1 MIKKE
6 KEKIRAIDLRR
17 TGLSYSEILRH
28 VPVAKSTLGL
38 WLQSVDLSKKQK
50 QRLTEKKLA
59 SAKRGGLAK
68 RSQRLVRV
76 EKIISESEKDI
87 KVLSKRELWLIGV
100 CLYWAE
106 GSKEKEGRPGS
117 GVQFMNH
124 DPLMVKLFLQ
134 WLINICKIEKERIG
148 FDIYIHEYRKPNI
161 KNVIKFWSSNTGFPI
176 ASFGHIY
183 YKKNKLNPNRKNI
196 GDKYFGGVKV
206 RVTASSELNR
216 KIRGW
221 VSGICKNCR
230 VV

>member
-6 KEKIRAIDLRR
+6 REKLEALDLRR
-17 TGLSYSEILRH
+17 KGFSYREILEK
-28 VPVAKSTLGL
+28 VPVAKSSLSL
-38 WLQSVDLSKKQK
+38 WLQSVGLSKKQK

-59 SAKRGGLAK
+59 SARRGALK
-68 RSQRLVRV
+68 KKQDRILRT
-76 EKIISESEKDI
+76 KIIKEKAQKEVGKLSE
-87 KVLSKRELWLIGV
+87 RERWLIGTA
-100 CLYWAE
+100 LYWAE
-106 GSKEKEGRPGS
+106 GSKEKEDRPGS

-148 FDIYIHEYRKPNI
+148 FDIYIHEDRKPKI
-161 KNVIKFWSSNTGFPI
+161 KEVVEFWAYNTEFPVT
-176 ASFGHIY
+176 SFSHIY
-183 YKKNKLNPNRKNI
+183 YKKNKINPNRKNI